1 MARATG
7 NGWSQS
13 DIDEMVAE
21 ICGIVMGATKKP
33 KRTTTTH
40 KTTAK
45 TTAKPSAKPTI

>member
-1 MARATG
+1 MARVTG

-21 ICGIVMGATKKP
+21 ICGIVMGAMKP

-40 KTTAK
+40 KTTVK
-45 TTAKPSAKPTI
+45 TTAKPTI